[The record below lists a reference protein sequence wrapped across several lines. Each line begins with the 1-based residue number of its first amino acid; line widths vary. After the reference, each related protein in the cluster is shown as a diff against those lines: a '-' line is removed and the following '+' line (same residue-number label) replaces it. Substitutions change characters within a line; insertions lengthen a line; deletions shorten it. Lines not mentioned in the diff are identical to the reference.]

1 MTTPTQ
7 TGDKPMV
14 TPELL
19 PCPFCGGEAKLHQD
33 VSYHTGKPLA
43 DEWFVICPPCDLI
56 RDQAWAVPKDEAIAA
71 WNTRAQET
79 LSPEQPLDTIQRL
92 GQEFDAPEAS
102 PSPKSDGD
110 EYLICKNGMY
120 YRPNAQGYTSS
131 VVDAGRYTLDEPIR
145 HSHPNGPN
153 GPRDGMTYK
162 IAPPKVEASPSPGMG
177 EELER
182 WGFRWRGH
190 DHGTHERMPDGYWTP
205 WHIATAKIAA
215 LSRSQSPSDVGLAEE
230 NERLREA
237 ARNVVAEAANMTMT
251 MRRRKIFDQLRH
263 ALSGKGGES

>member
-14 TPELL
+14 TQVDADLVADIL
-19 PCPFCGGEAKLHQD
+19 DSWD
-33 VSYHTGKPLA
+33 VLSALTIQH
-43 DEWFVICPPCDLI
+43 I
-56 RDQAWAVPKDEAIAA
+56 RLGRYNGDPSLEMAA
-71 WNTRAQET
+71 RHREQET
-79 LSPEQPLDTIQRL
+79 REQSRDVGREADGWHDPSEKPDPGEPVIAEYNEFDDAKAPIRLQTVWWYEGEWRTYPSLSDRAYVNRWRRIPAPEQPLDTIQRL

-102 PSPKSDGD
+102 PS
-110 EYLICKNGMY
+110 L
-120 YRPNAQGYTSS
+120 
-131 VVDAGRYTLDEPIR
+131 
-145 HSHPNGPN
+145 
-153 GPRDGMTYK
+153 
-162 IAPPKVEASPSPGMG
+162 GMG

-230 NERLREA
+230 NERLR
-237 ARNVVAEAANMTMT
+237 AENERLTRAVGSGVLKDLLTPDESDEFV
-251 MRRRKIFDQLRH
+251 KFIQFLREQN
-263 ALSGKGGES
+263 AGRADVGGERG